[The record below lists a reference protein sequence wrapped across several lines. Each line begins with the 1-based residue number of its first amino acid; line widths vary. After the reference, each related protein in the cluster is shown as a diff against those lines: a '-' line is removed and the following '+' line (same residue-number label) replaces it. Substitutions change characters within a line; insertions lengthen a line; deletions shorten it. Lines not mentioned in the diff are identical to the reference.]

1 MESPVWKVLKFVRY
15 VTRIWNILNI
25 RSCYS
30 GSRLNDPDRESF
42 KDCRD
47 PRLDF
52 LLQMATMY
60 KQMDCSF
67 KGKRVKGLTG
77 DTDNVLHQTLFGI
90 VDLIRTLLNQGYAY
104 VLSGKFSSARIE
116 NSVYAGNL
124 VVGIISYLQ
133 SKL

>member
-1 MESPVWKVLKFVRY
+1 MLNGKPGMEGTLKFVRY

-30 GSRLNDPDRESF
+30 GSRLNDPDREPF

-77 DTDNVLHQTLFGI
+77 DDGQCSPSNTFWDCRPISG
-90 VDLIRTLLNQGYAY
+90 TLLNQGYAY
-104 VLSGKFSSARIE
+104 VLPKGNIRATGSRE
-116 NSVYAGNL
+116 NSVYAG
-124 VVGIISYLQ
+124 I
-133 SKL
+133 